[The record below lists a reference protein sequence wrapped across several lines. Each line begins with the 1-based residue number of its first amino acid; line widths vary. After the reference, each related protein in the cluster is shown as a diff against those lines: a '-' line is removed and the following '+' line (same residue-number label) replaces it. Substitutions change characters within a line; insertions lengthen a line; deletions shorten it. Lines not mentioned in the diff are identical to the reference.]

1 MLDRV
6 KRRERFFE
14 VAPDMRTLLSIAE
27 AHRERILFRY
37 YADPKTVADM
47 TYTEY
52 TTIARRFAAGIT
64 ALGLKGKRIAII
76 GETSPFWVA
85 AYEAAIASGCV
96 AVPMDKELLI
106 DEIEGLL
113 ASAEVNAIV
122 FSRQFNTKFAH
133 AIAEHPTLQY
143 FIPIT
148 PTGDLPESD
157 KIIAYQDLLAK
168 GDTIADYTYP
178 EVEDINRMAEMLFTS
193 GTTGTSKCV
202 MLSQKNVMASIN
214 AACDSVNFTKDDT
227 IVSVLPVHHT
237 YELAC
242 MQAGLIFGATIAI
255 NDSIKH
261 VLVNFK
267 KFEPTGLV
275 LVPLFVNTIY
285 KRIFDEA
292 RKTGREK
299 KLRFAL
305 KLSRFLRH
313 FGIDLR
319 RRLFRD
325 VRESFGGNLEKI
337 ISGGAPLNADLCRTF
352 FEFGIQLCE
361 GYGITECS
369 PLISV
374 NRYYDPRPGSVGT
387 VVQNCHVRIE
397 STSGEL
403 LPPGEVGE
411 IVVSGDNV
419 MLGYYNNE
427 EANKAV
433 FTEDG
438 WFRTGDMGYMDKDG
452 FIFITGRIKSVIVLE
467 NGKNVF
473 PEEIEEYLEK
483 VEGVSECVVV
493 GRKAEDGETIVLTAV
508 IYPDAEL
515 FEEMEKDEIQSK
527 LNERIQAMNKRLAGF
542 KHIREI
548 ELRDEPFEKTTSRK
562 IKRHLVK

>member
-6 KRRERFFE
+6 KKRVRIYEKP
-14 VAPDMRTLLSIAE
+14 VDMKSLLKIAE
-27 AHRERILFRY
+27 GHGERTLFRY
-37 YADPKTVADM
+37 YSAPKTVSDM

-52 TTIARRFAAGIT
+52 ATMTRRLAAGFT
-64 ALGLKGKRIAII
+64 SLGLVGRRIAVI
-76 GETSPFWVA
+76 GETSPFWVS
-85 AYEAAIASGCV
+85 AYHASIASGCV
-96 AVPMDKELLI
+96 AVPMDKELLVE
-106 DEIEGLL
+106 EIEGLL
-113 ASAEVNAIV
+113 ASAEVEAIV
-122 FSRQFNTKFAH
+122 FSKQFNAKFAH
-133 AIAEHPTLQY
+133 AIESHPTLRY
-143 FIPIT
+143 FIPVT
-148 PTGDLPESD
+148 PSEELPESD
-157 KIIAYQDLLAK
+157 KIISFDDVLSRGAEM
-168 GDTIADYTYP
+168 TDYDYP
-178 EVEDINRMAEMLFTS
+178 EVADTNRMAEMLFTS

-202 MLSQKNVMASIN
+202 MLSEKNVMASVN
-214 AACDSVNFTKDDT
+214 SACDTVNFSSEDT

-242 MQAGLIFGATIAI
+242 MQAGINLGIVVAI

-261 VLVNFK
+261 VIQNFK
-267 KFEPTGLV
+267 LYQPTGLV

-319 RRLFRD
+319 KKLFKD
-325 VRESFGGNLEKI
+325 VRNTFGGKLEKI
-337 ISGGAPLNADLCRTF
+337 ISGGAPLNAELCRTF

-369 PLISV
+369 PLIAV
-374 NRYYDPRPGSVGT
+374 NPYYAPRPGSVGT
-387 VVQNCHVRIE
+387 VVPNCYARIQ
-397 STSGEL
+397 TADDI
-403 LPPGEVGE
+403 LPIGEVGE

-427 EANKAV
+427 EANRAV
-433 FTEDG
+433 FTDDG
-438 WFRTGDMGYMDKDG
+438 WFCTGDMGYMDKDG
-452 FIFITGRIKSVIVLE
+452 YIYITGRIKSVIVLE

-473 PEEIEEYLEK
+473 PEEIEEYLAD
-483 VEGVSECVVV
+483 VPGVAESVVV

-508 IYPDAEL
+508 IYPD
-515 FEEMEKDEIQSK
+515 EETFAGMEKDAVTAA
-527 LNERIQAMNKRLAGF
+527 LNEQITALNKRMASF
-542 KHIREI
+542 KHIRAI

>member
-6 KRRERFFE
+6 KERKREWQA
-14 VAPDMRTLLSIAE
+14 VPDMRSLLGNIE
-27 AHRERILFRY
+27 GHGDRVVFRY
-37 YADPKTVADM
+37 YAAPKTIVDM
-47 TYTEY
+47 TYAEY
-52 TTIARRFAAGIT
+52 AAMVRNVAAGYT
-64 ALGLKGKRIAII
+64 ALGLVGRRIAII
-76 GETSPFWVA
+76 GETSPHWIA
-85 AYEAAIASGCV
+85 AYQAAIAAGCV

-106 DEIEGLL
+106 EEIEGLL
-113 ASAEVNAIV
+113 ASADVEAIV
-122 FSRQFNTKFAH
+122 FSKQFNAKLAH
-133 AIAEHPTLQY
+133 AMESHPSLRY
-143 FIPIT
+143 FIPIACT
-148 PTGDLPESD
+148 EDILAND
-157 KIIAYQDLLAK
+157 KVVSYDELITRGAA
-168 GDTIADYTYP
+168 IADYDYP
-178 EVEDINRMAEMLFTS
+178 EVTDHNRMAEMLFTS

-202 MLSQKNVMASIN
+202 MLSEKNVLASVN
-214 AACDSVNFTKDDT
+214 AACASVNFTKDDI

-242 MQAGLIFGATIAI
+242 MQAALNFGIVVGI

-261 VLVNFK
+261 VIQNFK
-267 KFEPTGLV
+267 IFKPTGLV
-275 LVPLFVNTIY
+275 LVPLFVNTVY

-305 KLSRFLRH
+305 KLSRALRH
-313 FGIDLR
+313 VGIDMR
-319 RRLFRD
+319 AKLFKD
-325 VRESFGGNLEKI
+325 VQATFGGRLEKI
-337 ISGGAPLNADLCRTF
+337 ISGGAPLNATLCRTF

-369 PLISV
+369 PLIAV
-374 NRYYDPRPGSVGT
+374 NRYYAPRPGSVGT
-387 VVQNCHVRIE
+387 VVQNCEARIE
-397 STSGEL
+397 LNGEI
-403 LPPGEVGE
+403 LPTGEGGE
-411 IVVSGDNV
+411 IVVTGDNV

-452 FIFITGRIKSVIVLE
+452 YIFITGRIKSVIVLE

-473 PEEIEEYLEK
+473 PEEIEEYLAD
-483 VEGVSECVVV
+483 VPGIAECVVV

-508 IYPDAEL
+508 IYPDEEYFAGKDKEAIAAEL
-515 FEEMEKDEIQSK
+515 
-527 LNERIQAMNKRLAGF
+527 NESISAQNKRMASF
-542 KHIREI
+542 KHVRAI

>member
-6 KRRERFFE
+6 KERERFYE
-14 VAPDMRTLLSIAE
+14 HAPDMRTLLKIA
-27 AHRERILFRY
+27 AGHTDRILFRY
-37 YADPKTVADM
+37 YSAPKTVSDM
-47 TYTEY
+47 NYTEY
-52 TTIARRFAAGIT
+52 TTMTRNMAAGYT
-64 ALGLKGKRIAII
+64 ALGLVGRRIAII

-85 AYEAAIASGCV
+85 AYEAAIAAGCV

-106 DEIEGLL
+106 EEIEGLI
-113 ASAEVNAIV
+113 AGADIEAVV
-122 FSRQFNTKFAH
+122 FSKQFNTKFAH
-133 AIAEHPTLQY
+133 AMESHPTLRY
-143 FIPIT
+143 FIPVT
-148 PTGDLPESD
+148 PTSDLPESD
-157 KIIAYQDLLAK
+157 KIISYEALLAR
-168 GDTIADYTYP
+168 GAADTDYDYP
-178 EVEDINRMAEMLFTS
+178 EVTDINRMAEMLFTS
-193 GTTGTSKCV
+193 GTTGSSKCV
-202 MLSQKNVMASIN
+202 MLSEKNVMASIN
-214 AACDSVNFTKDDT
+214 AACASVNFTKDDS

-242 MQAGLIFGATIAI
+242 MQAGLIFGACICI

-261 VLVNFK
+261 VLHNIKLFR
-267 KFEPTGLV
+267 PTGMI

-285 KRIFDEA
+285 KKIFDEA
-292 RKTGREK
+292 RKTGREG

-313 FGIDLR
+313 FGIDVR
-319 RRLFRD
+319 AKLFRD
-325 VRESFGGNLEKI
+325 VRNTFGGRLEKI
-337 ISGGAPLNADLCRTF
+337 ICGGAPLNATLCRTF

-369 PLISV
+369 PLIAV
-374 NRYYDPRPGSVGT
+374 NRYYAPRPGSVGT
-387 VVQNCHVRIE
+387 VVQNCHARIE
-397 STSGEL
+397 SLTGEI
-403 LPPGEVGE
+403 LPTGEVGE

-452 FIFITGRIKSVIVLE
+452 YIFITGRIKSVIVLE

-473 PEEIEEYLEK
+473 PEEIEEYLAN
-483 VEGVSECVVV
+483 VPGIAECVVV
-493 GRKAEDGETIVLTAV
+493 GRKADDGETILLTAI
-508 IYPDAEL
+508 IYPD
-515 FEEMEKDEIQSK
+515 EEAFAGVEKAEIQK
-527 LNERIQAMNKRLAGF
+527 TLEEHINALNKKMATF
-542 KHIREI
+542 KHIRAV